1 MPHDRTK
8 RDSGAQR
15 PADDVEVWGRTSDHQ
30 SFLEG
35 RYGAETDTQA
45 QDARAGGTL
54 VTPTEVETEHLS
66 ARATPEPA
74 AATGQVETSRPT
86 GRATSRGREASHDP
100 LSHGIS
106 RTATHLAGTDI
117 GRTPDD
123 PSGQYDS
130 TDRDHLPRQ

>member
-1 MPHDRTK
+1 MPHDRT
-8 RDSGAQR
+8 DPHAAAGR
-15 PADDVEVWGRTSDHQ
+15 PDDDVEVWGRTSDHH

-35 RYGAETDTQA
+35 HYGAETDAQA

-66 ARATPEPA
+66 AHAPSEPTA
-74 AATGQVETSRPT
+74 ASGHFETSRPT
-86 GRATSRGREASHDP
+86 SQSREASHDP
-100 LSHGIS
+100 LSHGLS
-106 RTATHLAGTDI
+106 RTATHPAGTDI

-123 PSGQYDS
+123 PSGQYES